1 MSEQPL
7 LTLKPGR
14 EKSLLRRHPWI
25 FSGAVKNIS
34 GSPGAGTTMQVVSS
48 RNEFLAQAAWS
59 PESQICGRVWSFDR
73 NETIDYEFFVKRIKN
88 ALLFRKNQPSLNQS
102 NAYRL
107 ICSEADGLPGIIIDR
122 YDNYLVGQFLSCG
135 AEGWKEGIVSAA
147 MEVTSC
153 KGFYERS
160 DVSVR
165 AKEGLP
171 EQTGLLAG
179 EEPQELIEIIENG
192 IKYLVDVRNG
202 HKTGFY
208 LDQRDNRAAL
218 KGYCDEA
225 EVLNCFSYT
234 GGFGAA
240 AHVFGAKK
248 VTNIDSS
255 DTALELAARNM
266 ELNGAGQEDYE
277 NVRGDVFKLLRK
289 YRKEGRKFDVIVLDP
304 PKFIESK
311 AALQRASRG
320 YKDINMLGLQ
330 LLKPGGF
337 LFTFSC
343 SGLMTQDLFGK
354 VVAGAALDVQS
365 DAVII
370 DRLNQST
377 DHPCPLSFPE
387 GYYLKG
393 LVIQAK

>member
-1 MSEQPL
+1 MSKQPL

-25 FSGAVKNIS
+25 FSGAVKNVS
-34 GSPGAGTTMQVVSS
+34 GNPAHGETVQVVSS
-48 RNEFLAQAAWS
+48 RNEFLAWAAWS
-59 PESQICGRVWSFDR
+59 PESQICGRVWSFEASD
-73 NETIDYEFFVKRIKN
+73 TIDQEFFIKRFKQ
-88 ALLFRKNQPSLNQS
+88 ALKIRQSQPSLKET

-122 YDNYLVGQFLSCG
+122 YDDFLVGQFLSCG
-135 AEGWKEGIVSAA
+135 AEGWKEAIVAAA
-147 MEVTSC
+147 MDVTGC

-160 DVSVR
+160 DASVR
-165 AKEGLP
+165 GKEGLI
-171 EQTGLLAG
+171 EQTGLLTG
-179 EEPQELIEIIENG
+179 EEPPELIETIENG

-218 KGYCDEA
+218 KGYCDGA

-255 DTALELAARNM
+255 DNALELAARNM
-266 ELNGAGQEDYE
+266 ELNGAGQDDYE
-277 NVRGDVFKLLRK
+277 NIRGDVFKILRE

-354 VVAGAALDVQS
+354 VVAGAALDVHS

-387 GYYLKG
+387 GFYLKG

>member
-1 MSEQPL
+1 MSGQPI

-25 FSGAVKNIS
+25 FSGAVKNVS
-34 GSPGAGTTMQVVSS
+34 GDPAPGETIKVVSS
-48 RNEFLAQAAWS
+48 KNEFVAAAAWS
-59 PESQICGRVWSFDR
+59 PESQICGRVWSFDQ
-73 NETIDYEFFVKRIKN
+73 NETIDCAFFVKRIKQ
-88 ALLFRKNQPSLNQS
+88 ALLLRKNQPSLKQS

-107 ICSEADGLPGIIIDR
+107 ICSEADGLPGVIIDR
-122 YDNYLVGQFLSCG
+122 YDNFLVGQFLSCG

-147 MEVTSC
+147 MEVTGC

-165 AKEGLP
+165 GKEGLI
-171 EQTGLLAG
+171 EKTGLLAG
-179 EEPQELIEIIENG
+179 DEPPELIEISENG
-192 IKYLVDVRNG
+192 VKYLVDVRNG

-218 KGYCDEA
+218 QAYCKDA

-234 GGFGAA
+234 AGFGAA
-240 AHVFGAKK
+240 ACVAGAKK
-248 VTNIDSS
+248 VINIDAS

-266 ELNGAGQEDYE
+266 ELNGAGQNDYE
-277 NVRGDVFKLLRK
+277 NVRGDVFKLLRE

-370 DRLNQST
+370 DRLGQAT

-387 GYYLKG
+387 GFYLKG
-393 LVIQAK
+393 LIIQAN